1 MSALEGVR
9 VLEAANVIAG
19 PYAGSIMADFGAEV
33 IKIERPRV
41 GDNFRAM
48 GPRKDG
54 KSVRWP
60 IMGRNKKCITLD
72 FHYEEGKKVFLDLVA
87 SADVIIENFRTGT
100 FDKWGLD
107 INTLLKA
114 NPKIIVTRITGYGQ
128 TGPNKKLSGFGTPC
142 TGYAGVVYTT
152 GYPDKPPV
160 TPSFS
165 MADYVAGLNGV
176 IGTMLALYYRDT
188 IGNGKSQEI
197 DVSLYEG
204 LFRMQDSII
213 GDYDINGNIRERA
226 DRVAG
231 ASYPGGKFLTKDNKW
246 VILACTTNNAFKYL
260 TEAMQR
266 PDLFEKYPDVSD
278 RVANK
283 EQVMHE
289 TTDWIAMHEYNV
301 LVDICKKHNV
311 ALSLIYN
318 IEDIFNDEHY
328 KARNNLVE
336 FTHPDFGKVHVP
348 SVCPVLSE
356 TPGEIKWIGPEIGAH
371 NDEIYKGLLGMDDR
385 TLETL
390 KEKGVI

>member
-33 IKIERPRV
+33 IKIERPGV
-41 GDNFRAM
+41 GDPFRSM
-48 GPRKDG
+48 GPKKDG

-72 FHYEEGKKVFLDLVA
+72 FHYEEGRKIFLDLVA
-87 SADVIIENFRTGT
+87 ISDVIIENFRTGT

-107 INTLLKA
+107 INTLRKA

-128 TGPNKKLSGFGTPC
+128 TGPNKELSGFGTPC
-142 TGYAGVVYTT
+142 TGFAGVVYTT

-188 IGNGKSQEI
+188 VGNGRPQEI

-213 GDYDINGNIRERA
+213 GDYSVNGKIRERSE
-226 DRVAG
+226 RVAG
-231 ASYPGGKFLTKDNKW
+231 AAYPGGKFLTRDNKW

-260 TEAMQR
+260 TDAMQR
-266 PDLFEKYPDVSD
+266 PDLYEKYPDVND

-283 EQVMHE
+283 ELLQKE
-289 TTDWIAMHEYNV
+289 TADWISMYEYKV
-301 LVDICKKHNV
+301 LDDICKKHNV
-311 ALSLIYN
+311 ALSPVYN

-336 FTHPDFGKVHVP
+336 FPHPEFGKVHLP
-348 SVCPVLSE
+348 SVCPILSE
-356 TPGEIKWIGPEIGAH
+356 TPGKIKWIGPKIGAH
-371 NDEIYKGLLGMDDR
+371 NDEIYKGLLGMEDR
-385 TLETL
+385 TLEEL